1 MLASAT
7 LLYLKSKLKMSLYF
21 FYCMFMGLEC
31 GKGYL
36 ALKCFVRFSFWVF
49 FCICKYMALKNAST
63 RAHLTDS

>member
-36 ALKCFVRFSFWVF
+36 ALNVLLGFRFCFFV

-63 RAHLTDS
+63 I